1 MEVIRR
7 ELHNEVRII
16 GFINTIELEGVSL
29 RYGIIVA
36 EARLKPLF
44 HSSGKS
50 TRKLAAR
57 TFNQSQYLKALAAGL
72 RVGICDEWKRGLK
85 RD

>member
-16 GFINTIELEGVSL
+16 GFVNTIELEGVSL

-36 EARLKPLF
+36 EARLKP
-44 HSSGKS
+44 HS
-50 TRKLAAR
+50 
-57 TFNQSQYLKALAAGL
+57 
-72 RVGICDEWKRGLK
+72 
-85 RD
+85 